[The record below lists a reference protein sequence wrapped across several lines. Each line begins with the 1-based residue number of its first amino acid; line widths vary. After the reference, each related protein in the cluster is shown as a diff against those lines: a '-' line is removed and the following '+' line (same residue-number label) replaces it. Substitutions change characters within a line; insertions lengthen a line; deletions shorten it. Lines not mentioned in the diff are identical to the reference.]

1 MVKKFIIFIS
11 FGLSVLAIWML
22 WNMSTFYSKQILIS
36 NSSIS
41 NNINFLS
48 EDNSLSGITK
58 KEKLI
63 LNLSESLK
71 YKTISYQDSIFSEP
85 IHFLSFHKFL
95 ERAYPKVFS
104 QLEKRIYSNYSI
116 LLKWKGVN
124 NTPHNPILFMAH
136 MDVVPIGNYEQW
148 KNPPF
153 SGNIDND
160 YIWGRGALDNKSSLI
175 AILESI
181 EHLLNSGFSPN
192 RDIYLAFGHDEENS
206 GTRGNAVIADS
217 LASEGVYFDMVIDE
231 GSVITDGMIPNLDKP
246 VAIVGVAEKGY
257 ASFELLCNH
266 ESGHSSMPNDKTT
279 IGMLAKAIVA
289 LEKNKMPAE
298 LTDPVISFFDFIGP
312 EMTIQDRFFLSNSS
326 FFKSSILSNLDTN
339 PITSAMV
346 RTTIAPTIINGG
358 IKSNILPSTASA
370 VVNYRIRQGDNI
382 DEVKKHIISTINND
396 LISISQLKNDLSA
409 EPSKVSSTKSPEFH
423 TIHKTIKEVF
433 GDIIVSP
440 GMILA
445 TTDSRH
451 YQNIAKNIY
460 RFMPIQ
466 LSSNDLSMIHGANEK
481 ISIESYIKMIE
492 FYIHLIQNIHA
503 S

>member
-11 FGLSVLAIWML
+11 LGLSVLIIWML
-22 WNMSTFYSKQILIS
+22 WNMSSFYSKQINIS
-36 NSSIS
+36 NLNTS
-41 NNINFLS
+41 NNIDFLY
-48 EDNSLSGITK
+48 EKKSLSGSSK
-58 KEKLI
+58 KEELI

-71 YKTISYQDSIFSEP
+71 YKTISYQDSNYSEP

-95 ERAYPKVFS
+95 ERVYPKVFS
-104 QLEKRIYSNYSI
+104 QLEKRIFSNYSI
-116 LLKWKGVN
+116 LLKWEGVN

-136 MDVVPIGNYEQW
+136 MDVVPIDNYDNW
-148 KNPPF
+148 DNPPF
-153 SGNIDND
+153 SGNIDNE
-160 YIWGRGALDNKSSLI
+160 YIWGRGALDDKSSLI

-181 EHLLNSGFSPN
+181 EYLLNSGFSPN
-192 RDIYLAFGHDEENS
+192 RDIYFAIGHDEENS
-206 GTRGNAVIADS
+206 GMKGNAVIADS

-231 GSVITDGMIPNLDKP
+231 GSVITDGIIPNLDKP
-246 VAIVGVAEKGY
+246 VAVVGIAEKGY
-257 ASFELLCNH
+257 ASFELICNH
-266 ESGHSSMPNDKTT
+266 ESGHSSMPNDETT

-298 LTDPVISFFDFIGP
+298 LTNPVISFFNFLGP
-312 EMTIQDRFFLSNSS
+312 EMSMQDRFFLSNSS
-326 FFKSSILSNLDTN
+326 FFRTSIINNLDTN

-358 IKSNILPSTASA
+358 LKSNILPSTATA

-382 DEVKKHIISTINND
+382 EKVKKHIISTINND
-396 LISISQLKNDLSA
+396 LISVRQLKNDLSA

-423 TIHKTIKEVF
+423 IVHKTIKEVF
-433 GDIIVSP
+433 GDILVSP

-451 YQNIAKNIY
+451 YQNISKNIY
-460 RFMPIQ
+460 RFMPIE
-466 LSSNDLSMIHGANEK
+466 LSSNDLSMIHGSNEK
-481 ISIESYIKMIE
+481 ISIDSYIKMID

>member
-11 FGLSVLAIWML
+11 LGLSVLIIWML
-22 WNMSTFYSKQILIS
+22 WNMSSFYSKQINIS
-36 NSSIS
+36 NLNTS
-41 NNINFLS
+41 NNIDFLS
-48 EDNSLSGITK
+48 QEKRLSGLSTK
-58 KEKLI
+58 EELI

-71 YKTISYQDSIFSEP
+71 YKTISYQDSNYSEP

-95 ERAYPKVFS
+95 ERVYPKVFS
-104 QLEKRIYSNYSI
+104 QLEKRIFSNYSI
-116 LLKWKGVN
+116 LLKWEGVN

-136 MDVVPIGNYEQW
+136 MDVVPIDNYDNW
-148 KNPPF
+148 DNPPF
-153 SGNIDND
+153 SGNIDNE
-160 YIWGRGALDNKSSLI
+160 YIWGRGALDDKSSLI

-181 EHLLNSGFSPN
+181 EYLLNSGFSPN
-192 RDIYLAFGHDEENS
+192 RDIYFAIGHDEENS
-206 GTRGNAVIADS
+206 GMKGNAVIADS

-231 GSVITDGMIPNLDKP
+231 GSVISDGIIPNLDKP
-246 VAIVGVAEKGY
+246 VAVVGIAEKGY
-257 ASFELLCNH
+257 ASFELICNH
-266 ESGHSSMPNDKTT
+266 ESGHSSMPNAETA

-298 LTDPVISFFDFIGP
+298 LTNPVISFFNFLGP
-312 EMTIQDRFFLSNSS
+312 EMSMQDRFFLSNSS
-326 FFKSSILSNLDTN
+326 FFRTSIINNLDIN

-358 IKSNILPSTASA
+358 LKSNILPSTATA
-370 VVNYRIRQGDNI
+370 VVNYRIRQGDSI
-382 DEVKKHIISTINND
+382 EEVKKHIISTINND
-396 LISISQLKNDLSA
+396 LISIRQLKNDLSA
-409 EPSKVSSTKSPEFH
+409 EPSKVSSAKSPEFH
-423 TIHKTIKEVF
+423 IIHKTIKEVF
-433 GDIIVSP
+433 GDVLVSP

-451 YQNIAKNIY
+451 YQNISKNIY

-466 LSSNDLSMIHGANEK
+466 LSSNDLSMIHGSNEK
-481 ISIESYIKMIE
+481 ISIDSYIKMID

>member
-11 FGLSVLAIWML
+11 LGLSVLIIWML
-22 WNMSTFYSKQILIS
+22 WNMSSFYSKQINIS
-36 NSSIS
+36 NLNTS
-41 NNINFLS
+41 NNIDFLS
-48 EDNSLSGITK
+48 KEKRLSDLSK
-58 KEKLI
+58 KEELI

-71 YKTISYQDSIFSEP
+71 YKTISYQDSNYSEP

-95 ERAYPKVFS
+95 ERVYPKVFS
-104 QLEKRIYSNYSI
+104 QLEKRIFSNYSI
-116 LLKWKGVN
+116 LLKWEGVN

-136 MDVVPIGNYEQW
+136 MDVVPIDNYDNW
-148 KNPPF
+148 DNPPF
-153 SGNIDND
+153 SGNIDNE
-160 YIWGRGALDNKSSLI
+160 YIWGRGALDDKSSLI

-181 EHLLNSGFSPN
+181 EYLLNSGFSPN
-192 RDIYLAFGHDEENS
+192 RDIYFAIGHDEENS
-206 GTRGNAVIADS
+206 GMKGNAVIADS

-231 GSVITDGMIPNLDKP
+231 GSVITDGIIPNLDKP
-246 VAIVGVAEKGY
+246 VAVVGIAEKGY
-257 ASFELLCNH
+257 ASFELICNH
-266 ESGHSSMPNDKTT
+266 ESGHSSMPNDETT

-298 LTDPVISFFDFIGP
+298 LTNPVISFFNFLGP
-312 EMTIQDRFFLSNSS
+312 EMSMQDRFFLSNSS
-326 FFKSSILSNLDTN
+326 FFRTSIINNLDTN

-358 IKSNILPSTASA
+358 LKSNILPSTATA

-382 DEVKKHIISTINND
+382 EKVKKHIISTINND
-396 LISISQLKNDLSA
+396 LISVRQLKNDLSA

-423 TIHKTIKEVF
+423 IVHKTIKEVF
-433 GDIIVSP
+433 GDILVSP

-451 YQNIAKNIY
+451 YQNISKNIY
-460 RFMPIQ
+460 RFMPIE
-466 LSSNDLSMIHGANEK
+466 LSSNDLSMIHGSNEK
-481 ISIESYIKMIE
+481 ISIDSYIKMID

>member
-11 FGLSVLAIWML
+11 LGLSVLIIWML
-22 WNMSTFYSKQILIS
+22 WNMSSFNSKQINIS
-36 NSSIS
+36 NLNTS
-41 NNINFLS
+41 NNIDFLS
-48 EDNSLSGITK
+48 QEKRLSGLSTK
-58 KEKLI
+58 EELI

-71 YKTISYQDSIFSEP
+71 YKTISYQDSNYSEP

-95 ERAYPKVFS
+95 ERVYPKVFS
-104 QLEKRIYSNYSI
+104 QLEKRIFSNYSI
-116 LLKWKGVN
+116 LLKWEGVN

-136 MDVVPIGNYEQW
+136 MDVVPIDNYDNW
-148 KNPPF
+148 DNPPF
-153 SGNIDND
+153 SGNIDNE
-160 YIWGRGALDNKSSLI
+160 YIWGRGALDDKSSLI

-181 EHLLNSGFSPN
+181 EYLLNSGFSPN
-192 RDIYLAFGHDEENS
+192 RDIYFAIGHDEENS
-206 GTRGNAVIADS
+206 GMKGNAVIADS

-231 GSVITDGMIPNLDKP
+231 GSVISDGIIPNLDKP
-246 VAIVGVAEKGY
+246 VAVVGIAEKGY
-257 ASFELLCNH
+257 ASFELICNH
-266 ESGHSSMPNDKTT
+266 ESGHSSMPNAETA

-298 LTDPVISFFDFIGP
+298 LTNPVISFFNFLGP
-312 EMTIQDRFFLSNSS
+312 EMSMQDRFFLSNSS
-326 FFKSSILSNLDTN
+326 FFRTSIINNLDIN

-358 IKSNILPSTASA
+358 LKSNILPSTATA
-370 VVNYRIRQGDNI
+370 VVNYRIRQGDSI
-382 DEVKKHIISTINND
+382 EEVKKHIISTINND
-396 LISISQLKNDLSA
+396 LISIRQLKNDLSA
-409 EPSKVSSTKSPEFH
+409 EPSKVSSAKSPEFH
-423 TIHKTIKEVF
+423 IIHKTIKEVF
-433 GDIIVSP
+433 GDVLVSP

-451 YQNIAKNIY
+451 YQNISKNIY

-466 LSSNDLSMIHGANEK
+466 LSSNDLSMIHGSNEK
-481 ISIESYIKMIE
+481 ISIDSYIKMID

>member
-1 MVKKFIIFIS
+1 MVKKFIIFILL
-11 FGLSVLAIWML
+11 GLSTLMVWML
-22 WNMSTFYSKQILIS
+22 WNMSTFYSKQINIS
-36 NSSIS
+36 NLITT
-41 NNINFLS
+41 NKIDFLS
-48 EDNSLSGITK
+48 EEKTLSDLSK
-58 KEKLI
+58 KEELI

-71 YKTISYQDSIFSEP
+71 YKTISYQDSNYSEP

-95 ERAYPKVFS
+95 ERVYPKVFS
-104 QLEKRIYSNYSI
+104 QLEKRIFSNYSL
-116 LLKWKGVN
+116 LLKWEGVN

-136 MDVVPIGNYEQW
+136 MDVVPIENYNLW
-148 KNPPF
+148 DHPPF
-153 SGNIDND
+153 SGNIDNE
-160 YIWGRGALDNKSSLI
+160 YVWGRGALDDKSSLI

-181 EHLLNSGFSPN
+181 EYLLDSGFSPN
-192 RDIYLAFGHDEENS
+192 RDIYFAIGHDEENS
-206 GTRGNAVIADS
+206 GIRGNAVIADS
-217 LASEGVYFDMVIDE
+217 LASEGIYFDMIIDE
-231 GSVITDGMIPNLDKP
+231 GSVITDGIIPGMDKP

-257 ASFELLCNH
+257 ASFELICNH
-266 ESGHSSMPNDKTT
+266 ESGHSSMPNNETT

-289 LEKNKMPAE
+289 LETNKMPAE
-298 LTDPVISFFDFIGP
+298 LTDPVISFFNFLGP

-326 FFKSSILSNLDTN
+326 FFATSILNNLDTN

-358 IKSNILPSTASA
+358 LKSNILPSTAKA
-370 VVNYRIRQGDNI
+370 VVNYRIRQGDSI
-382 DEVKKHIISTINND
+382 DRVKKHITSTINND
-396 LISISQLKNDLSA
+396 LISVSQLKSDLSA

-423 TIHKTIKEVF
+423 IIHKSIKEVF
-433 GDIIVSP
+433 GDVIVSP

-451 YQNIAKNIY
+451 YQNISKNIY

-481 ISIESYIKMIE
+481 ISIESYMKMIE